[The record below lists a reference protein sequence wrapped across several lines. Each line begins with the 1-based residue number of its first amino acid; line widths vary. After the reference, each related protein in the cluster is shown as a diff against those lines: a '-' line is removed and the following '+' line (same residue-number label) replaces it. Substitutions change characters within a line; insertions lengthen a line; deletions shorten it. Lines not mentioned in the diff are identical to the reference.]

1 MDPLSPLQNHSYE
14 SFPTPLPSSVDAATN
29 REMAFI
35 DPKRFQSS
43 FDDAYEDLQNL
54 ANWLLRSERSSIT
67 LQSDDLVHEAFLRL
81 TRSSTPLQWENRRQL
96 VNLIIETMRRI
107 LIDHARRKATLR
119 SGGAH
124 CQVPWEDGV
133 AQHASETPKEDEH
146 LIDLTESITKLAQ
159 IHKSAAEVV
168 NLRFFAGLTFD
179 EISNVLEK
187 PRSTIYREWLAARAW
202 LKAELTQSK
211 DNEA

>member
-1 MDPLSPLQNHSYE
+1 MCIRDS
-14 SFPTPLPSSVDAATN
+14 PSSVDAATN
-29 REMAFI
+29 QEMAFI

-81 TRSSTPLQWENRRQL
+81 TRSNTPLQWENRRQL

-133 AQHASETPKEDEH
+133 AQHASETPKEDEQ

-202 LKAELTQSK
+202 LKAELTQSR
-211 DNEA
+211 DN

>member
-14 SFPTPLPSSVDAATN
+14 SFPTPVPSSADAATN
-29 REMAFI
+29 QEMAFI

-81 TRSSTPLQWENRRQL
+81 TRSRHLCSGKTAEL

-107 LIDHARRKATLR
+107 LIDHARERQHSEWR
-119 SGGAH
+119 CPFPSPVG
-124 CQVPWEDGV
+124 DGV
-133 AQHASETPKEDEH
+133 QSTLQK
-146 LIDLTESITKLAQ
+146 TK
-159 IHKSAAEVV
+159 
-168 NLRFFAGLTFD
+168 R
-179 EISNVLEK
+179 
-187 PRSTIYREWLAARAW
+187 R
-202 LKAELTQSK
+202 
-211 DNEA
+211 